1 MAYKPH
7 YRKNPWEADE
17 RTMAQHN
24 RILGEVMRGRYA
36 DDAVYDLR
44 TMHKEMEFTDGYQV
58 TFIRDGA
65 SYTPREYAKIVNEF
79 LKYSVGHW
87 TYISKFNGY
96 PEISFRIGNVRDAYR
111 LARKY
116 GQESIFSWAN
126 EEDVKVPERRIRNGR
141 AQV

>member
-7 YRKNPWEADE
+7 YKKNLWEADE

-24 RILGEVMRGRYA
+24 RLLGEVVRGRYA

-58 TFIRDGA
+58 TFVQDGA
-65 SYTPREYAKIVNEF
+65 SYTPKEYANILNEF
-79 LKYSVGHW
+79 LNVAIGHW

-96 PEISFRIGNVRDAYR
+96 PEISFRIRSTRDAYR

-116 GQESIFSWAN
+116 GQKSIFDWSTM
-126 EEDVKVPERRIRNGR
+126 EDVKVPERRIRKNG
-141 AQV
+141 